1 MTVLNAFTPGKS
13 LPQQERIEQASTPSR
28 AESAALVRAGSE
40 SLLLPRIPGGRGTVR
55 DPFGRRLM
63 KHWSTGL
70 AKNQPDILLL

>member
-40 SLLLPRIPGGRGTVR
+40 SLLLPRIPGGKGYSKGPLREEAYETLVYR
-55 DPFGRRLM
+55 
-63 KHWSTGL
+63 TG
-70 AKNQPDILLL
+70 